1 MTPEDEH
8 PGLGEPPVRR
18 SYFSRIYQQLRHAG
32 NRPPA
37 ESPGPSSDGT
47 HDQRERLSPGARSA
61 LDAAQEEARMLGH
74 RAVGTEHL
82 LLALT
87 RNADSDA
94 CGLMKRMG
102 ASPAGVRA
110 DVLKVVA
117 AGAAPTPDRPAL
129 TPRAR
134 LAVDLGH
141 RAAIRIGAPYTG
153 PEHLLIGLAAEGE
166 GIAARTLYK
175 SGILARTAEQH
186 AAALLDGKP

>member
-1 MTPEDEH
+1 MTPEDDH

-18 SYFSRIYQQLRHAG
+18 PYFSRIYRPFRRAG
-32 NRPPA
+32 KRLPV
-37 ESPGPSSDGT
+37 ESPGLSSDSTPGL
-47 HDQRERLSPGARSA
+47 RERLSPGARGA
-61 LDAAQEEARMLGH
+61 LDAAEEEARALGH

-87 RNADSDA
+87 RKADSDA
-94 CGLMKRMG
+94 CRLMQRMG
-102 ASPAGVRA
+102 ASPDRVRA
-110 DVLKVVA
+110 EVWKAAV
-117 AGAAPTPDRPAL
+117 AGAVPTPGRPAL

-166 GIAARTLYK
+166 GIAARALHK
-175 SGILARTAEQH
+175 SGILARSAEQH